1 MARLSIRF
9 VLPLTDPR
17 SLAAT
22 DGIAVAFFSCAYLD
36 VSVLHVRS
44 LPLCIQSKVSQRDG
58 LPHSDI
64 FGSQLVYQLPEAF
77 RRLPRPSSPL
87 DAKTFTVCPYGLA
100 TPNSRHFKAS
110 SLAVARSEL
119 EPIRSCSPL
128 TRAAKPGW
136 CPVNHKFN
144 HQALVA
150 IQNLQHWAASM
161 DGAAPSPSP
170 IRKDRIPAGERAR
183 SRRHTYPVVKDA
195 SELWVQPSSR
205 ISAAVLGLWSDF

>member
-1 MARLSIRF
+1 MDPPCSTRVSRDRVYSRAHQLPATGLSPSVARISILF
-9 VLPLTDPR
+9 AVPLIDPR

-44 LPLCIQSKVSQRDG
+44 SPLCIQSEVSQRDG

-100 TPNSRHFKAS
+100 TPNSRRDLTS
-110 SLAVARSEL
+110 SPCGDS
-119 EPIRSCSPL
+119 ITPL
-128 TRAAKPGW
+128 PPHADKSVWPAD
-136 CPVNHKFN
+136 VQFN
-144 HQALVA
+144 HF
-150 IQNLQHWAASM
+150 
-161 DGAAPSPSP
+161 
-170 IRKDRIPAGERAR
+170 
-183 SRRHTYPVVKDA
+183 
-195 SELWVQPSSR
+195 QPSSTR
-205 ISAAVLGLWSDF
+205 C